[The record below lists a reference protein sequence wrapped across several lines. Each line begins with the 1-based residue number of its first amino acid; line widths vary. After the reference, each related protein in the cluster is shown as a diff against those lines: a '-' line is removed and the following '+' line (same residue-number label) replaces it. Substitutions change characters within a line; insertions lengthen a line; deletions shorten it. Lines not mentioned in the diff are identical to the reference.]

1 MKEDRNIFLFVIWS
15 KACAHEAKIVEE
27 ISNRFRVL
35 RDFNVSWPKRHFV
48 ANLASFYGWRSWH
61 IWRNKA
67 RKCGTGPFRVIVVE
81 DPSPV

>member
-35 RDFNVSWPKRHFV
+35 RDFNVSWPKRHFAATLRHFTV
-48 ANLASFYGWRSWH
+48 GEAGIFGATRQESAGLGRFAS
-61 IWRNKA
+61 
-67 RKCGTGPFRVIVVE
+67 
-81 DPSPV
+81 